1 MILGAVITAASEAAA
16 SVDAPPGAPTQLVST
31 TKATVHAAAA
41 IATHGEYNT
50 LHASVRFT
58 YCVPLTFHVFAGR
71 GASLGAAPEAV
82 LEAASVTEAGVTP
95 TAPEGG
101 GGAAARDSAIA
112 TAVVA
117 AAVRDSA
124 AAVVRGSAVAVAQT
138 FSTTPRATT
147 RHCPRSQITRCTRDI
162 SLKTTTD
169 VFHEL

>member
-82 LEAASVTEAGVTP
+82 LEAASVPEAGVTP

-101 GGAAARDSAIA
+101 GGAAWGGRGLGRRVEMGRGVCRVHIFCARGGVTERAARTRRRPMPRKTKSKTWTINSVDIA
-112 TAVVA
+112 TFDPPGMLQGC
-117 AAVRDSA
+117 R
-124 AAVVRGSAVAVAQT
+124 
-138 FSTTPRATT
+138 
-147 RHCPRSQITRCTRDI
+147 
-162 SLKTTTD
+162 
-169 VFHEL
+169 